1 MKKLGKIFLT
11 IIVLLTALVLIF
23 NEPIKVKLVQQVSQS
38 RLEHLSKD
46 QIRQNNLRDASF
58 DFSKVKPIT
67 VKQAAKAAVKNNAAA
82 IGKIAIPS
90 VSLKLPIVKGVDD
103 TSLATGGGTLKPDEK
118 MGEGNYALAGHYM
131 TDKGALFSPIA
142 RVQIGDLIYITNLKN
157 VYTYKV
163 ELKQVISPRATW
175 TMNNQPRTKM
185 ITLITCADGGANRWL
200 VQGKLVNARVA
211 NRETLAVFG

>member
-23 NEPIKVKLVQQVSQS
+23 NEPIKVKLVQQVSQN

-103 TSLATGGGTLKPDEK
+103 TALATGGGTLKPDEK

-175 TMNNQPRTKM
+175 TMKM

>member
-82 IGKIAIPS
+82 IGNCD
-90 VSLKLPIVKGVDD
+90 SL
-103 TSLATGGGTLKPDEK
+103 SE
-118 MGEGNYALAGHYM
+118 
-131 TDKGALFSPIA
+131 F
-142 RVQIGDLIYITNLKN
+142 
-157 VYTYKV
+157 KV
-163 ELKQVISPRATW
+163 
-175 TMNNQPRTKM
+175 
-185 ITLITCADGGANRWL
+185 ADSQRS
-200 VQGKLVNARVA
+200 
-211 NRETLAVFG
+211 